1 MKYLFAAID
10 ARQAR
15 SRGQNGSHAN
25 GRSHR
30 HKFDP
35 QQLKRLVVEASE
47 AVDDKSAANDFQETL
62 ERIVNEIKNT
72 TEHSGPFLQKV
83 RKADVPDY
91 FDVIKHPMDLA
102 TLLKKVKQQ
111 SYRTKKAFADDL
123 DLIWSNCLL
132 YNSHPSHPLR
142 HSAEVLRA
150 KSNQLLEFITDPAVT
165 QRTLLVASLSSAAL
179 DSRRDSSTRNGTPDE
194 DADGESDDDA
204 RSKRALSH
212 RLLNHVNGE
221 ATRDSSASP
230 APAHT
235 GVAGVTRR
243 LSRKE
248 GTLPPVSPSPEPTP
262 PTPSELPF
270 EETPAF
276 VRTSTGM
283 QEFLL
288 LEQELTK
295 LEGLNFNPTKASSI
309 LPPSVYD
316 SPNGSTSNGVSR
328 PKTCDRVAELIRH
341 LNPYI
346 LPETPQFTPS
356 STTPF
361 AADTPTESPAPNS
374 RVRRDPA
381 EPLEALWW
389 DIVGPSTSSSLLFG
403 APDAVS
409 VQTNGNNGLSLDGS
423 HPDKHVSRAILPPV
437 APALAA
443 AMPHVPW
450 LGYSATPYETSAGLS
465 LRSPRKARSK
475 EFAADSPSRNGVKK
489 PRRLPKK
496 KALRADS
503 TAEDSIAARMRR
515 NCETLRNIRRVGGTL
530 ARESTLAELDSPPL
544 SSDESDGE
552 GRPRKRRREASTSF
566 LSSSLSKQA
575 LRVPATSATAAQD
588 ALRTISSGML
598 AHAGFEGTS
607 PAALDVLGQ
616 LTGQY
621 ISNLGRTL
629 RFYSDRYS
637 GSLDNSQILCRS
649 LAENGVPSPDHLRAY
664 VADDVDRYGSR
675 LSDLLARLERTRSER
690 LEALADTTD
699 AADQA
704 KAEET
709 LFAQD
714 GEAFKTGEFA
724 TRIGEDFLALADQG
738 LDLELNATTLALPK
752 WMLRGDPRP
761 LDSEAT
767 SSLAY
772 SPPPSFVPLTDD
784 ALSDQIGL
792 LRPYWLLRASKPE
805 LGLMDDLTAQNSTN
819 IVRPKSAVRHKVP
832 PNGRIPFKGK
842 KRPDDPTVPASI
854 AAQLAG
860 ALEPKKKRR
869 KALLEEVV
877 VADSGAE

>member
-10 ARQAR
+10 ARSAR

-25 GRSHR
+25 GRSAR

-165 QRTLLVASLSSAAL
+165 QRSLLVASLSSAAL
-179 DSRRDSSTRNGTPDE
+179 ESRRESSTRNGTPDE
-194 DADGESDDDA
+194 DADGDSDDEA

-230 APAHT
+230 APAHHAT
-235 GVAGVTRR
+235 AGVTRR
-243 LSRKE
+243 LCRKE
-248 GTLPPVSPSPEPTP
+248 GTLPPLSPSPEPVP
-262 PTPSELPF
+262 LTPSELPF

-276 VRTSTGM
+276 IRTSTGM

-295 LEGLNFNPTKASSI
+295 LEDSGFNPTNAASV
-309 LPPSVYD
+309 LPPSVYAATG
-316 SPNGSTSNGVSR
+316 GSTANGESR
-328 PKTCDRVAELIRH
+328 AGVKTRERVAELVRH
-341 LNPYI
+341 LNPRV
-346 LPETPQFTPS
+346 LPEPAGS
-356 STTPF
+356 
-361 AADTPTESPAPNS
+361 AANGAEAAGADTPSEAVVPSTRP
-374 RVRRDPA
+374 RRDPA
-381 EPLEALWW
+381 EPVEALWW

-403 APDAVS
+403 APDEVVAKE
-409 VQTNGNNGLSLDGS
+409 NGVNGL
-423 HPDKHVSRAILPPV
+423 HPDDSHASGKPIPKAVLPPL

-450 LGYSATPYETSAGLS
+450 LGYSATPYETSAGLPSKAKKS
-465 LRSPRKARSK
+465 LPA
-475 EFAADSPSRNGVKK
+475 P
-489 PRRLPKK
+489 PQKK
-496 KALRADS
+496 KKKQQQVKTES
-503 TAEDSIAARMRR
+503 TAENSIAAKMRR
-515 NCETLRNIRRVGGTL
+515 NCETLRNIRRVGGTF
-530 ARESTLAELDSPPL
+530 ARESTLGDLEPPLL
-544 SSDESDGE
+544 SSDESCDE
-552 GRPRKRRREASTSF
+552 ERPRKRRRVPASSF
-566 LSSSLSKQA
+566 LASSLSKQA
-575 LRVPATSATAAQD
+575 LRVPATSAAAAQD
-588 ALRTISSGML
+588 AMRTIGSGML

-607 PAALDVLGQ
+607 PAALDVVAQ

-637 GSLDNSQILCRS
+637 GAFDNSEILCRS
-649 LAENGVPSPDHLRAY
+649 LSENGVPSPDHLRAY

-675 LSDLLARLERTRSER
+675 LSDLLGRLERTRAEH
-690 LEALADTTD
+690 LEAVGDVDPAE
-699 AADQA
+699 QA
-704 KAEET
+704 RAEEL
-709 LFAQD
+709 LFGHD
-714 GEAFKTGEFA
+714 GEGFVAGDFA
-724 TRIGEDFLALADQG
+724 ARIGEDFFALADQG
-738 LDLELNATTLALPK
+738 LDQELNLSTLVVPK

-761 LDSEAT
+761 LESEAT

-772 SPPPSFVPLTDD
+772 SPPPSFVPLTMDGV
-784 ALSDQIGL
+784 ADQIGL

-805 LGLMDDLTAQNSTN
+805 LGLMDDLVTQNSTN
-819 IVRPKSAVRHKVP
+819 AVRPKTAVRHKVP
-832 PNGRIPFKGK
+832 PSGRIPFKGK
-842 KRPDDPTVPASI
+842 KKPEDPTMPASI
-854 AAQLAG
+854 AAQLAA

-869 KALLEEVV
+869 KALPEEVV
-877 VADSGAE
+877 VAESGAE